1 MDNSRK
7 SIFQG
12 HDKERK
18 WVSVISL
25 VVGIGLLLIKFY
37 AYHVTNSQTIF
48 SDALESIVN
57 IVAGVVTLVVIVIA
71 AKPADDDHPYGH
83 GKVESMAASF
93 EGGAI
98 TLAGLLIILKAC
110 ETFYSGV
117 DIQKLDIGLFI
128 TLFAGSVNGIMG
140 YIIKRRGVKFRS
152 EALQSSG
159 AHLMTDALTS
169 VGVLFS
175 LLLVK
180 LTGIMLIDPIVAII
194 LGFMLCLTGVKI
206 LVRSGNVLLDG
217 HDKETL
223 QLIADLFE
231 KNYFP
236 GVIDIHYTRV
246 IRSGNFHHI
255 DCHMVI
261 PEFWSVAE
269 AHKFSEDYEE
279 KFVEHYPVQ
288 SELRIHLDPCRRVY
302 CENCEV
308 KDCPIRDKV
317 FVKRMPLDNLDEMT
331 SPIESR

>member
-1 MDNSRK
+1 MESERK
-7 SIFQG
+7 SIFLG

-18 WVSVISL
+18 WISVISL
-25 VVGIGLLLIKFY
+25 VIGVILLVMKFY
-37 AYHVTNSQTIF
+37 AYHITGSQSIF

-57 IVAGVVTLVVIVIA
+57 IIAGIVTLIVIVIA
-71 AKPADDDHPYGH
+71 AKPADEDHPYGH

-110 ETFYSGV
+110 EVFYKG
-117 DIQKLDIGLFI
+117 IIIKELDIGLLI
-128 TLFAGSVNGIMG
+128 VVLTGAANGVMG
-140 YIIKRRGVKFRS
+140 YIIRQRGIRLHS

-159 AHLMTDALTS
+159 IHLMTDALTS
-169 VGVLFS
+169 IGVLVS

-180 LTGIMLIDPIVAII
+180 ITGLMMIDPIIAIVF
-194 LGFMLCLTGVKI
+194 GFMLCLSGVKI

-231 KNYFP
+231 KNYVP
-236 GVIDIHYTRV
+236 GVIDIHFTRV

-269 AHKFSEDYEE
+269 EHLFCE
-279 KFVEHYPVQ
+279 KFENNFVKNYPVEA
-288 SELRIHLDPCRRVY
+288 ELRIHSDPCRRVY
-302 CENCEV
+302 CENCEL
-308 KDCPIRDKV
+308 KDCPIRERA
-317 FVKRMPLDNLDEMT
+317 FVKRMPLNNLDEVT
-331 SPIESR
+331 SPKESR